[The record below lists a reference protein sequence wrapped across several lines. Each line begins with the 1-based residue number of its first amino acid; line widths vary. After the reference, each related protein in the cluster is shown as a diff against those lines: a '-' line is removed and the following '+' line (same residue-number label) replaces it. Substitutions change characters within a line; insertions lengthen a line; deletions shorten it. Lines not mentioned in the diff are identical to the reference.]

1 MPWVAARLARG
12 CHPRLAPAAA
22 MAGSSA
28 GHQQGREPRPARCA
42 ALLPL
47 ATPWPLETAVAVG
60 DPCGRVPSSPQ
71 LWTSAVDGACTTFLR
86 RQKWWRSA
94 VDGPVALWLD
104 SRQPG
109 GATDPQRRI
118 DGQPPDRRSGSG
130 NGDRAA
136 GSPGAPRSAPRFGCI
151 GCRFRSAAWCPVQ
164 RFLRAFSRPSGAPLV
179 SAWRPEA
186 SLAPTNGAHG
196 RHPPSGSGGPTRRG
210 RCRGSRNR
218 RRRRR
223 SPPSRQRRDR
233 SPTRR
238 RCRRRLRA

>member
-1 MPWVAARLARG
+1 MPRVAASLASG
-12 CHPRLAPAAA
+12 QHPRPAPAAA
-22 MAGSSA
+22 MAGSSP
-28 GHQQGREPRPARCA
+28 GHHRTGNRARRARGHRGHWKPRGHWR
-42 ALLPL
+42 PL
-47 ATPWPLETAVAVG
+47 AVG
-60 DPCGRVPSSPQ
+60 DPRGRVPSSPQ
-71 LWTSAVDGACTTFLR
+71 LWTSAVDGACTTFLQ

-94 VDGPVALWLD
+94 VDGPVALRLD
-104 SRQPG
+104 SQQPG

-118 DGQPPDRRSGSG
+118 DGQPPHRRSGSG

-179 SAWRPEA
+179 SARRPQA
-186 SLAPTNGAHG
+186 SLVPTGGAHG
-196 RHPPSGSGGPTRRG
+196 HHPPSASRGPTHQG

-233 SPTRR
+233 SPARR
-238 RCRRRLRA
+238 RCRPRLRA